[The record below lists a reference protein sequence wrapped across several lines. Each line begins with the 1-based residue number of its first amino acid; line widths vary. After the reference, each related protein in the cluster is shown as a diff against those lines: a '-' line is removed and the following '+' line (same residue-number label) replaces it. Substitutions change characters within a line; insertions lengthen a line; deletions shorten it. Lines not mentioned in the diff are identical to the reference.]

1 MHRKSF
7 FTFAALLLLLAPSG
21 ARAQTD
27 EYKYEVGAVFT
38 AIGAESLDQSSNGL
52 GARFAYNFNE
62 HFALDTEAAFFPRRQ
77 LGNNQTGQ
85 NVQGFAGIKA
95 GVRSKYVGVFGKARP
110 GVMSIGDSISG
121 FDCEDEGF
129 FTTCRP
135 ERSHLA
141 LDLGLVAEV
150 YPTSRTI
157 IRVDAGDTII
167 RFRQAGRN
175 VFQGTQVSSTD
186 VSHNFQL
193 SIGFGYR
200 F

>member
-1 MHRKSF
+1 MLRKSL
-7 FTFAALLLLLAPSG
+7 FTVAALLLLLAPSG
-21 ARAQTD
+21 ASAQTD
-27 EYKYEVGAVFT
+27 EHKFEVGAVFT
-38 AIGAESLDQSSNGL
+38 AIGAEALDQSSKGL

-62 HFALDTEAAFFPRRQ
+62 HFALDTEAAFFPRRH
-77 LGNNQTGQ
+77 LGNSQTGQ

-95 GVRSKYVGVFGKARP
+95 GARSKYVGVFGKARP
-110 GVMSIGDSISG
+110 GLMSIGDSISG
-121 FDCEDEGF
+121 FDCDQQGF
-129 FTTCRP
+129 FNTCRP

-141 LDLGLVAEV
+141 LDVGVVAEV
-150 YPTSRTI
+150 YPTSRSI

-186 VSHNFQL
+186 VSHNFQF